1 MEVKDTK
8 DWKYW
13 LAVVVAIVGVFM
25 IVVGMIANWV
35 YMGETLGVIS
45 FLSIVYSH
53 WSFWVLLSGLL
64 ILAILYIVIK
74 ICKKN
79 VN

>member
-1 MEVKDTK
+1 MEVKDAK

-13 LAVVVAIVGVFM
+13 LAVVVAIVGVLM